1 MNSIAQE
8 LSSKNP
14 DEIKAELDSI
24 SEEMSEAL
32 YEFRRCEEFKKITF
46 SQIALTYKMEK
57 NCSFAEAEK
66 YSYSDSK
73 YATIIEGLLYAE
85 KKYTL
90 LKSKYANL
98 MVFCDL
104 YRSWLAT
111 NRELSR

>member
-32 YEFRRCEEFKKITF
+32 YDFRRCEEFKKITF

-57 NCSFAEAEK
+57 NCSVAEAEK